1 MNELE
6 KKIEKLISEKEQ
18 IQKHSKLKLKNNNL
32 KNIDKVVVSSNT
44 KTKNTKDSLTEKN
57 NLVENVGEKATT
69 KRIKLISH
77 LRLAR
82 KAHIAWVSNVQIL
95 IQLGNIDEA
104 KVSTPINYTVCAFG
118 KWYYG
123 DGQVL
128 TPFKEYRDIEEV
140 HQQIHSTYLEIFS
153 MYNEK
158 LEGSLFTSVK
168 KLEKERKEKAIKLEI
183 ILKEYSKLMF
193 DLLVALE
200 MKIKRMSDAEINAL

>member
-18 IQKHSKLKLKNNNL
+18 IQKHSKLKLKNNDLRDVDN
-32 KNIDKVVVSSNT
+32 VVVRSST
-44 KTKNTKDSLTEKN
+44 KIKNTKDSLVK
-57 NLVENVGEKATT
+57 NVGEEAST

-82 KAHIAWVSNVQIL
+82 KAHTAWVSNVQIL

-140 HQQIHSTYLEIFS
+140 HQQVHSTYLEIFS

-168 KLEKERKEKAIKLEI
+168 KLEKERKEKAVKLEI
-183 ILKEYSKLMF
+183 ILREYSKLMF

-200 MKIKRMSDAEINAL
+200 MKIKRMSDVEINAL